1 MLQERASVNLHTPA
15 CNVPHDMENRA
26 IQPCAFAP
34 GTPSL
39 LRQPSPLKDLWAR
52 SQLAA
57 LGQASPA
64 MSKAE
69 LPSPSPLK
77 MHLFGN
83 LPHFVANSFCRFLI
97 GRTLISTFATFAGSQ
112 LPQSRLPMPKSWLL
126 STQTFT
132 CMCVSRYH

>member
-15 CNVPHDMENRA
+15 CNVSHDMENRA

-77 MHLFGN
+77 MHLFGIYHI
-83 LPHFVANSFCRFLI
+83 LYQTALAVFASQLA
-97 GRTLISTFATFAGSQ
+97 TLAGSQ

-126 STQTFT
+126 STQTST
-132 CMCVSRYH
+132 CMCVSHYH